1 MRTRQLCNTAIA
13 GVAAGLLMG
22 CGSGSGGYGT
32 PMMPLAPAPTPP
44 VVSFSAPPAPTTIN
58 LGQAVTL
65 TWTASNAGSCM
76 LSSSSSIG
84 GTFAAAQPTAGTISV
99 APMGTGNVT
108 YTMTCTG
115 TNGSGAATTAAITVN
130 PSILSMLSTATITT
144 IGSTIDPTEKGGNP
158 YGLAIAPAS
167 SGLITKGDLVVCN
180 FNDGATNTEG
190 KGTTIVGLHPA
201 PGGAPYRIA
210 QSQML
215 LGCNALAMLPDDS
228 ISVAAFSSN
237 LNPLVT
243 PAGMVNNPFS
253 AHTFAKPW
261 GEAYVAA
268 KGSSPAALYVSNVD
282 GSIDRITLNGDTP
295 TAFTQIATGFCG
307 SGQPGA
313 IYAPSGLTYDPSIDT
328 LYIVDTSS
336 YSVVAF
342 ANVSS
347 IGSGGIVVAGQC
359 GSGTTQPT
367 AKPAFSGPS
376 ASSARII
383 ANGGG
388 FVAPLSAALL
398 SDGTLIVANADVN
411 ITAAQTPN
419 QVFEISPWFPGGF
432 VGNPVQLDTSGTP
445 GALFGIA
452 TAVDSQG
459 HQVVYFNDDNTNA
472 VMRMTQ

>member
-1 MRTRQLCNTAIA
+1 MRTRGLCYTAIP
-13 GVAAGLLMG
+13 VIAAGSLIG
-22 CGSGSGGYGT
+22 CGSGNGGYGA
-32 PMMPLAPAPTPP
+32 PMMPPPPPPP
-44 VVSFSAPPAPTTIN
+44 VVSFSAPAGATSIN

-65 TWTASNAGSCM
+65 TWTSSNASSCT
-76 LSSSSSIG
+76 LSASSSIG
-84 GTFAAAQPTAGTISV
+84 GTFTATQPTAGTITV

-108 YTMTCTG
+108 YTMTCMG
-115 TNGSGAATTAAITVN
+115 ANGNGAATTAAITVN
-130 PSILSMLSTATITT
+130 PSILSMLSTANITT
-144 IGSTIDPTEKGGNP
+144 IGSTIDPTEMGGNP
-158 YGLAIAPAS
+158 YGLAIAPAN

-190 KGTTIVGLHPA
+190 QGTVIVGLHPS
-201 PGGAPYRIA
+201 PGAMPYRIA
-210 QSQML
+210 QSPML
-215 LGCNALAMLPDDS
+215 LGCNALTMLPDDS
-228 ISVAAFSSN
+228 ISAAAYSSN

-243 PAGMVNNPFS
+243 SAGTVNNPFS
-253 AHTFAKPW
+253 AYMFAGPW

-268 KGSSPAALYVSNVD
+268 KGSSPAALYVSNFD

-313 IYAPSGLTYDPSIDT
+313 IYAPSGLTYDASIDT

-342 ANVSS
+342 ANVSD
-347 IGSGGIVVAGQC
+347 IGSAGIVVAGQC

-367 AKPAFSGPS
+367 PKPTFSGPS
-376 ASSARII
+376 ASSARVI

-388 FVAPLSAALL
+388 FIAPLSAALL
-398 SDGTLIVANADVN
+398 ADGNLIVANADVN
-411 ITAAQTPN
+411 IAAAQTPN
-419 QVFEISPWFPGGF
+419 QVFEISPWLPGGF
-432 VGNPVQLDTSGTP
+432 VGDPVQLDNSGTP

-459 HQVVYFNDDNTNA
+459 RQIVYFNDDNANA
-472 VMRMTQ
+472 VMMITQ